1 MKNVT
6 LSVDEKLLEASREY
20 ARKHHTTLNALVR
33 NLLEREVGARR
44 REHWVDRFL
53 ELTAKAGGDSGGW
66 KWNREELYDR
76 KVLR

>member
-6 LSVDEKLLEASREY
+6 LAVDEKLLEASRDY
-20 ARKHHTTLNALVR
+20 AQRHHTTLNALIR
-33 NLLEREVGARR
+33 GLLQREVNVRR
-44 REHWVDRFL
+44 RADWLD
-53 ELTAKAGGDSGGW
+53 ELFRLADQAHGNSRGW

>member
-6 LSVDEKLLEASREY
+6 VAVDEKLLDESREY
-20 ARKHHTTLNALVR
+20 ARKHQTTLNALIR
-33 NLLEREVGARR
+33 KLLEREVGARR
-44 REHWVDRFL
+44 RDHWVDEFR
-53 ELTAKAGGDSGGW
+53 ELTAKAGGNSRGW